1 MRAFEKPFIFL
12 FSGAIWERQLVRNFL
27 LNFVITN
34 FNSFEDLLITLRYGF
49 VHAKKNTLLIAN
61 TEFEVNKTT
70 H

>member
-1 MRAFEKPFIFL
+1 MRAFEKPFIFF

-34 FNSFEDLLITLRYGF
+34 FNSFEDLLITLRLGF
-49 VHAKKNTLLIAN
+49 VRAKKNTLLIAN
-61 TEFEVNKTT
+61 TEFEVNNTT

>member
-12 FSGAIWERQLVRNFL
+12 FSGAIWECQLLRNFL

-34 FNSFEDLLITLRYGF
+34 FNSFEDLLITLRLGF

-61 TEFEVNKTT
+61 TEFEVNNTT